1 MAVTIAMP
9 RPTSAAPLR
18 RPPASRA
25 APLPARAKKLK
36 LRQLHPDKNHDDP
49 EATAKTQRILRAS
62 EVLLEKHF
70 NTSQSRSSAIAVLC
84 P

>member
-1 MAVTIAMP
+1 M
-9 RPTSAAPLR
+9 RL
-18 RPPASRA
+18 PALALLGLTAQSTKEEF
-25 APLPARAKKLK
+25 ARAKKLK